1 MYKPT
6 GTWYNCTCTGPTPWG
21 CLSWQQRGTLSV
33 SVVIFPVG
41 HLSDT
46 RAARQRAAFAPPMW
60 ARGVLAL
67 SLLVHPAVALV
78 HYGSRPQRVPHRRS
92 SAVRADGGLSDVW
105 SLLNQPP
112 IVINRI
118 EVFDTDKGVL
128 LNPPAGVSLTE
139 SGYLLL
145 FLTLLQQLFAPW
157 GWVKYSKRLKEDEQA
172 WLDEGK
178 SPEQAVINAYQ
189 NRRPPNKAAA
199 AQADEVLGQEDERQ
213 AAAGADGAEEA
224 AGAEEDIADSDG

>member
-1 MYKPT
+1 M
-6 GTWYNCTCTGPTPWG
+6 WG
-21 CLSWQQRGTLSV
+21 C
-33 SVVIFPVG
+33 
-41 HLSDT
+41 
-46 RAARQRAAFAPPMW
+46 
-60 ARGVLAL
+60 GVLAL
-67 SLLVHPAVALV
+67 SLLLHPAAALV
-78 HYGSRPQRVPHRRS
+78 HHGYRPQRVPPR
-92 SAVRADGGLSDVW
+92 SAVRADGGFSDIDFL
-105 SLLNQPP
+105 SLLSQPP

-118 EVFDTDKGVL
+118 EVFDADKGAI
-128 LNPPAGVSLTE
+128 LNPPSGVGLTP

-145 FLTLLQQLFAPW
+145 ALTALQQLFAPW
-157 GWVKYSKRLKEDEQA
+157 GWVKYTKRLKEDEQA

-213 AAAGADGAEEA
+213 AAVGARDGAEEA